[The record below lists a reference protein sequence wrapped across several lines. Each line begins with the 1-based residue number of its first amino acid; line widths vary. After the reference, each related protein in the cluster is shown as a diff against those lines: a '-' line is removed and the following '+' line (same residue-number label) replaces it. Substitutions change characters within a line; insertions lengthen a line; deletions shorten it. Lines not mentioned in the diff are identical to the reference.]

1 MPYPEVITEINTYI
15 VTNGNEEI
23 TAAVLNP
30 ILRDITNFSND
41 TIGNLT
47 DLTTTVTSNIVA
59 AINSLKSDVT
69 EIVNNGVQLY
79 QGTANPNVTSPSSSV
94 TYADFYMQVDISNNP
109 VQLWQFTGT
118 EWSTQSSVYSKA
130 EVDLMVANI
139 YAAIAALPSTT
150 QLLMID
156 YDITSDGVDSFF
168 IPTGRTAKQVFLDK
182 QLLFKST
189 TNNIGR
195 TDLWTQTGDVVTL
208 TTPTEANNYIQIF
221 YQ

>member
-168 IPTGRTAKQVFLDK
+168 IPTGTTAKQVFLDK

-189 TNNIGR
+189 TNNTGR

-208 TTPTEANNYIQIF
+208 TTPTEINNYIQIF

>member
-1 MPYPEVITEINTYI
+1 MAYSDVITDINTHI

-30 ILRDITNFSND
+30 VLRDITDFSND
-41 TIGNLT
+41 TIGNLSS
-47 DLTTTVTSNIVA
+47 LTTTVTTNIVA
-59 AINSLKSDVT
+59 AINSLKSEVT

-79 QGTANPNVTSPSSSV
+79 QGTADPNVTPPSLAS
-94 TYADFYMQVDISNNP
+94 TYADFYMQLDISNNP

-130 EVDLMVANI
+130 EIDLKIDEI
-139 YAAIAALPSTT
+139 YAAISEFPATT

-156 YDITSDGVDSFF
+156 SFIDSDGVDGFF
-168 IPTGRTAKQVFLDK
+168 IPAGTTAKQVFLNGTM
-182 QLLFKST
+182 LFKST
-189 TNNIGR
+189 ENNIGR
-195 TDLWTQTGDVVTL
+195 TDTWVQIGDTIRL
-208 TTPTEANNYIQIF
+208 TTPAEANNYIQIF

>member
-168 IPTGRTAKQVFLDK
+168 IPTGTTAKQVFLDK